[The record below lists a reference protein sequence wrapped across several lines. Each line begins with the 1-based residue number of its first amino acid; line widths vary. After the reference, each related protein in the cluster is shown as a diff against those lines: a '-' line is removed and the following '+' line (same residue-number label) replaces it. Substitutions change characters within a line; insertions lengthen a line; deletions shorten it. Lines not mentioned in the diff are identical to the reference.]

1 MTGSN
6 RKRDPHGGAD
16 PYSKLSQAQ
25 ERKKMT
31 YPLVIGG
38 TILVVAVCA
47 LVAFLATRSG
57 DDDSSAAAGTGAAA
71 AANAKQQTADI
82 TVSGEPLPQMPETN
96 GQYFTDPA
104 TDKGSGLAAPKI
116 EGESFDGSTVTV
128 DPTDGTPKVIVF
140 VAHWC
145 PHCQK
150 EVPAIQQWIDD
161 GNLPENVEIVFVST
175 AVDEGRGNYP
185 VSTWI
190 ADEGVTPQVVLD
202 DADSGASAK
211 YGLSGFPYFVM
222 LDGEGKVVARGS
234 GEIPMDVFGPAVD
247 ALAAGND
254 PIAAAG

>member
-104 TDKGSGLAAPKI
+104 TDKGIGLPAPKI

-150 EVPAIQQWIDD
+150 EVPLVQEWIDAGLVPD
-161 GNLPENVEIVFVST
+161 GVELFAVST
-175 AVDEGRGNYP
+175 AVAADRPNYP
-185 VSTWI
+185 PSEWI
-190 ADEGVTPQVVLD
+190 AGVGWEPPVLLD
-202 DADSGASAK
+202 NPDQAAASA
-211 YGLSGFPYFVM
+211 YGLGGYPFFV
-222 LDGEGKVVARGS
+222 LIGADGKVVQRGS
-234 GEIPMDVFGPAVD
+234 GEIPE
-247 ALAAGND
+247 ND
-254 PIAAAG
+254 FVTLLEQVA